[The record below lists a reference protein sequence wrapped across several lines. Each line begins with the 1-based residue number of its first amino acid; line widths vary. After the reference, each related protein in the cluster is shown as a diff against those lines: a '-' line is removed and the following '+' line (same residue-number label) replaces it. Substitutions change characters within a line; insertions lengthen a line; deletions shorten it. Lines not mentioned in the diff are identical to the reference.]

1 MTASRSPHAPLV
13 SAIVTTFNS
22 AKTVLRSIE
31 SIQAQTMTDLEI
43 VVVDDASQDDT
54 VDVIQ
59 SVNEPRL
66 RLVRNERN
74 RGIGGAKNVGV
85 ENARGQHVAFL
96 DSDDTWE
103 ADKLEK
109 QLPVISTGR
118 SAPLAFTAFWV
129 HRAGTDKTVC
139 RRPHRYGNW
148 LQSILMG
155 ETLSLGSTLL
165 ATKQC
170 FETVGAFDESLRR
183 LQDRDWTL
191 RYLSQRNDFEYVD
204 QPLAHIFNVGFPKAE
219 TIRASVDN
227 LFARHEKE
235 LRERDPALERTF
247 RSGLDFEVAVAEYRS
262 GDLSGASR
270 TLLQAFVSS
279 PANSAYFFRRAM
291 RKFFQRDL
299 S

>member
-1 MTASRSPHAPLV
+1 MTTSQPSYTPLV

-22 AKTVLRSIE
+22 SETVLRSIE
-31 SIQAQTMTDLEI
+31 SIQAQTMNDLEI
-43 VVVDDASQDDT
+43 VVVDDASQDKT

-59 SVNEPRL
+59 SVDEPRL

-85 ENARGQHVAFL
+85 ENARGQYIAFL

-103 ADKLEK
+103 SLKLET
-109 QLPVISTGR
+109 QLPVISIGKC
-118 SAPLAFTAFWV
+118 SPLAFTAFWV

-139 RRPHRYGNW
+139 RRPRRYGNW
-148 LQSILMG
+148 LRSILMG

-170 FETVGAFDESLRR
+170 FESVGGFDESLRR

-191 RYLSQRNDFEYVD
+191 RYLRERDDFEFVD

-219 TIRASVDN
+219 TIRTSVDS
-227 LFARHEKE
+227 LFARHRKD
-235 LRERDPALERTF
+235 LRDRDPALERTF

-270 TLLQAFVSS
+270 TLLQAFASS
-279 PANSAYFFRRAM
+279 PANSAYFVRRAI
-291 RKFFQRDL
+291 RKFFQRDF

>member
-1 MTASRSPHAPLV
+1 V

-22 AKTVLRSIE
+22 SDTVLRSIE
-31 SIQAQTMTDLEI
+31 SIQAQTLSDLEI

-54 VDVIQ
+54 IDVIQ
-59 SVNEPRL
+59 SVDERRL
-66 RLVRNERN
+66 RLVRNARN

-85 ENARGQHVAFL
+85 ENARGQYVAFL

-103 ADKLEK
+103 TDKLER
-109 QLPVISTGR
+109 QLPAISAEG
-118 SAPLAFTAFWV
+118 SAPLAFSAFWV

-139 RRPHRYGNW
+139 RRPRRYGNW

-170 FETVGAFDESLRR
+170 FETVGGFDESLRR

-191 RYLSQRNDFEYVD
+191 RYLRQRDDFEYVD

-227 LFARHEKE
+227 LFALHRKD
-235 LRERDPALERTF
+235 LRDRNPALERTF
-247 RSGLDFEVAVAEYRS
+247 RSGLDFEVAVAEYRC
-262 GDLSGASR
+262 GDLGAASR
-270 TLLQAFVSS
+270 TLLQAFVNS
-279 PANSAYFFRRAM
+279 PANSPYFVRRAM
-291 RKFFQRDL
+291 RKFFQRDF

>member
-1 MTASRSPHAPLV
+1 MTASQPPRAPLV

-22 AKTVLRSIE
+22 SETVLRSIE
-31 SIQAQTMTDLEI
+31 SIRAQTMNDLEI
-43 VVVDDASQDDT
+43 VVVDDASQDNT
-54 VDVIQ
+54 VDVIL
-59 SVNEPRL
+59 SVDEPRL

-85 ENARGQHVAFL
+85 ENARGQYIAFL

-103 ADKLEK
+103 TDKLEK
-109 QLPVISTGR
+109 QLPVISIGR
-118 SAPLAFTAFWV
+118 GAPLAFTAFWV

-139 RRPHRYGNW
+139 RRPRRYGNW

-165 ATKQC
+165 ATRRC
-170 FETVGAFDESLRR
+170 FESVGGFDESLRR

-191 RYLSQRNDFEYVD
+191 RYLRGWDDFEYVD

-227 LFARHEKE
+227 LFARHQKN
-235 LRERDPALERTF
+235 LRDRNPALERTF

-262 GDLSGASR
+262 GDVSGASR
-270 TLLQAFVSS
+270 TLLQAFASS
-279 PANSAYFFRRAM
+279 PMNSAYFLRRAM
-291 RKFFQRDL
+291 RKFFQRDFT
-299 S
+299 